1 MRSRRGAAWRP
12 GASDLLGQEPARVPS
27 LVEQHVSG
35 GELRTV
41 PAGPSR

>member
-12 GASDLLGQEPARVPS
+12 GASDLLGQAPSRVLP
-27 LVEQHVSG
+27 LVEQHVNVG
-35 GELRTV
+35 ALRTV